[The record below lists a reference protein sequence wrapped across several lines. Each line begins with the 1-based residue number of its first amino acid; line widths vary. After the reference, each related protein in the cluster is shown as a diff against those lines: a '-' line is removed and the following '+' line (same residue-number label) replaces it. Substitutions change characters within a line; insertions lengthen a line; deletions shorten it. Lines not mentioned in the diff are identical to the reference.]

1 MKVCGSVVWKINLNS
16 IVMFWCCLGVL
27 FFRFVVFIYFFFKEK
42 KCKWKTNKKIYQKIN
57 KIEGIILNLETEMDA
72 DVIFFN
78 AK

>member
-1 MKVCGSVVWKINLNS
+1 
-16 IVMFWCCLGVL
+16 MFWCCLGVL
-27 FFRFVVFIYFFFKEK
+27 FFRFVVFIFFLKEK

-72 DVIFFN
+72 NVIFLN